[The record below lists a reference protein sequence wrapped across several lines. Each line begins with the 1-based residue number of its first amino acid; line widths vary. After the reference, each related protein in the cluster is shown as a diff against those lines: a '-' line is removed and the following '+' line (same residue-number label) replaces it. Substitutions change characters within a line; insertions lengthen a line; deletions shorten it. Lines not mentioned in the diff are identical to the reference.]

1 MSLILVFYILYFTF
15 LVLSY
20 VFWFSILLDHFSDSQ
35 YPMSLAFPACLCPFT
50 FIHQLF
56 LCFLSVKTNLFPAFS
71 CLCPCHSHVSAHVIP
86 VSLPLSF
93 PCLCPCHSCVSAL
106 VIPVSLPMSSLWLD
120 SLVTEAIPDCIGTSS
135 FSSPRRQ
142 LLWHSNHIFQSELW
156 ECTCGQDSGP
166 WDGLSLK

>member
-1 MSLILVFYILYFTF
+1 MNLRCLYC
-15 LVLSY
+15 
-20 VFWFSILLDHFSDSQ
+20 ILL
-35 YPMSLAFPACLCPFT
+35 MWT
-50 FIHQLF
+50 LF
-56 LCFLSVKTNLFPAFS
+56 LGTQIPQAYIPQEVTMRHGDCKGCQGNESLVRGRWYNRDIKSHLMCHVGVKKRIGY
-71 CLCPCHSHVSAHVIP
+71 VSALVIP

-93 PCLCPCHSCVSAL
+93 LCLCPCHSCVSAL